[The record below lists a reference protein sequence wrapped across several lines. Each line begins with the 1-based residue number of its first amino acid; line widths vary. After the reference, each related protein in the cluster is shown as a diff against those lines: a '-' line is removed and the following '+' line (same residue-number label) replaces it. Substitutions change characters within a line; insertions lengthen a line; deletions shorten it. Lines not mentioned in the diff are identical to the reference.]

1 MILEYLIGDIQVW
14 SHGPGAASNQPRVCA
29 NRQMTRLVTRVRSI
43 FFLLLFLFFALE
55 ERGRERKAI
64 STLYGSQK
72 YFFFFQ
78 NFFFLFFLGKFFFLF
93 FLF

>member
-43 FFLLLFLFFALE
+43 FF
-55 ERGRERKAI
+55 
-64 STLYGSQK
+64 Y
-72 YFFFFQ
+72 YFFFS
-78 NFFFLFFLGKFFFLF
+78 LLWKREGEREKPLVHYMVT
-93 FLF
+93 LA